1 MFINFKCSQT
11 HPPSTYLSKSKQA
24 ILQIKNLSF
33 NKLKTYL
40 IVLSN
45 SNELNKK
52 KKIKFSQ
59 IYEEEEQGL
68 TSLIH
73 FAAHNTLELDLAR
86 CNDIHS
92 PPPPSSVNPWPNS
105 GGEGCGKDGQ
115 VELGGMIGHRAIWWS
130 IGYRLTNGNST
141 FRSDTIFGIRDSNS
155 AREGEGWAW
164 RGAWTGF
171 ITPGSV
177 KTSVTPPPVY
187 NCPYIARPIGRRLI
201 NGIIDR
207 IPPSFSARFSI
218 TIRRVYRQW
227 IDRDGRCTWVED
239 VWQAVAVVILLSAFD
254 QPPPPVSSRA
264 SFKVAAI
271 EREKFMRAR
280 RSSFFLHGWYG
291 FYERFKCHP
300 SRRCVPTRRVAFH
313 RV

>member
-24 ILQIKNLSF
+24 RLQIKNLSF
-33 NKLKTYL
+33 NKLIKIHL

-52 KKIKFSQ
+52 KKNKIFTNLRGRRTRTNIS
-59 IYEEEEQGL
+59 
-68 TSLIH
+68 
-73 FAAHNTLELDLAR
+73 NTLLI
-86 CNDIHS
+86 IHS
-92 PPPPSSVNPWPNS
+92 NLISPVATTSTPFSPSSVNPWPNS

-227 IDRDGRCTWVED
+227 IGTRIAIDED
-239 VWQAVAVVILLSAFD
+239 VWQTVAVVILLSAFD
-254 QPPPPVSSRA
+254 QPPPPP
-264 SFKVAAI
+264 
-271 EREKFMRAR
+271 
-280 RSSFFLHGWYG
+280 
-291 FYERFKCHP
+291 RF
-300 SRRCVPTRRVAFH
+300 
-313 RV
+313 